1 MSPPSQRIERT
12 AILPPE
18 AAGQRLDAAL
28 AALVPEFSR
37 SRLQRWLKDGALTVD
52 GASPRGRTSV
62 AGGETVHLVA
72 ELADEGRVEP
82 EPIPLD
88 IIHEDADLLVI
99 NKPAGLVVHPGAG
112 NPSGTLQNALLHH
125 DPALGAVPRAGL
137 VHRLDRDTSGLMVVA
152 RTLQAH
158 AHLVN
163 QLQGRSMGREYLAL
177 VAGIFTAGGRV
188 DAPIGRHPKDR
199 LKMAVRP
206 PAEGAEPAKAGPV
219 VDDQPDDEF
228 DGGDAG
234 AGPSGRAGAPGSR
247 PAITHYRI
255 ETRYP
260 AHTLLRCRLETG
272 RTHQIRVHMAHIR
285 HPIVGDPLYSGRLA
299 LPSGAEAVAVGGLS
313 ADGHHAAVHGSGDS
327 EGMATGPGDDG
338 AVTVAEVL
346 RRFRRQ
352 ALHAETLTLI
362 HPASGESHSWTA
374 APPTDFQDLMT
385 ALAAHRQAMADAEAG
400 DGRWRP

>member
-28 AALVPEFSR
+28 AALFPEFSR

-52 GASPRGRTSV
+52 GASPRGRTAA

-72 ELADEGRVEP
+72 ELADEGRVEA
-82 EPIPLD
+82 EPIPLN
-88 IIHEDADLLVI
+88 IVHEDADLLVI

-112 NPSGTLQNALLHH
+112 NPAGTLQNALLHH

-158 AHLVN
+158 THLVN
-163 QLQGRSMGREYLAL
+163 QLQARSVGREYLAL
-177 VAGIFTAGGRV
+177 VAGTFTAGGRV
-188 DAPIGRHPKDR
+188 DAPLGRHPRDR
-199 LKMAVRP
+199 LKMAVR
-206 PAEGAEPAKAGPV
+206 AEAL
-219 VDDQPDDEF
+219 D
-228 DGGDAG
+228 
-234 AGPSGRAGAPGSR
+234 SR

-255 ETRYP
+255 ETRYS

-299 LPSGAEAVAVGGLS
+299 LPSGAEAVTVAGLS
-313 ADGHHAAVHGSGDS
+313 ADGRHAAVHGSGNSD
-327 EGMATGPGDDG
+327 GVATGPGDDG

-362 HPASGESHSWTA
+362 HPASGETLSWTA
-374 APPTDFQDLMT
+374 APPPDFQDLMT
-385 ALAAHRQAMADAEAG
+385 ALAAHRQAMADADAG